1 MFKKSAL
8 QKMIETNQTLQIS
21 CIACAKGFYGA
32 DCDIKCPYPWFGQA
46 CQSVCVCSVGYCD
59 HVNGCTQ
66 SLGSMIFHHVFSEYV
81 ISLFAVNQNIL

>member
-1 MFKKSAL
+1 M
-8 QKMIETNQTLQIS
+8 S

-32 DCDIKCPYPWFGQA
+32 ECDIKCPYPAFGQA

-66 SLGSMIFHHVFSEYV
+66 SFGSIILHHVF
-81 ISLFAVNQNIL
+81 LTM